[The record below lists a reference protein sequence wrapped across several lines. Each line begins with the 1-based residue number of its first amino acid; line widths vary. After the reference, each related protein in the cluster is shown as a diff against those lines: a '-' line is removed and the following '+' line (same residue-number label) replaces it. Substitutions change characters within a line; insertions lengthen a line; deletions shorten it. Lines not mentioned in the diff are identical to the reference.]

1 MVIIAISEGGLG
13 NQMFQYAFYR
23 AFKEKTENVKIDL
36 RATWNTGGHIH
47 NGYELNRIFKLNL
60 DIANTKER
68 ISLLNKPN
76 NILSKIKNKIY
87 KKNTPT
93 AYFCKN
99 INEAI
104 TFNPTLFEMHNIY
117 MYGYYQSEKY
127 FKEIANIIRKDFTF
141 SKPVDI
147 INQKLINQIGNTE
160 SVSIHIRRGDYLNI
174 PNTQNICNISYY
186 KKAINFILKN
196 ISNPKFYIFSNDIN
210 WCKQHLQI
218 DNAVFI
224 SNNIGKN
231 SFIDMQLMSCCKHNI
246 IANSTFSWWGA
257 WLNNN
262 PNKIIIS
269 PNKWMNDTN
278 GTDDIIPNDWIK
290 I

>member
-1 MVIIAISEGGLG
+1 MIYEQFGIRGG
-13 NQMFQYAFYR
+13 Y
-23 AFKEKTENVKIDL
+23 
-36 RATWNTGGHIH
+36 IH

-60 DIANTKER
+60 DIASAKER
-68 ISLLNKPN
+68 IILLNKPN

-174 PNTQNICNISYY
+174 PNTQNICSISYY
-186 KKAINFILKN
+186 KKAINLILKN
-196 ISNPKFYIFSNDIN
+196 ISNPQFYIFSNDIN

-278 GTDDIIPNDWIK
+278 GTGDIIPNDWIK

>member
-1 MVIIAISEGGLG
+1 
-13 NQMFQYAFYR
+13 
-23 AFKEKTENVKIDL
+23 
-36 RATWNTGGHIH
+36 
-47 NGYELNRIFKLNL
+47 
-60 DIANTKER
+60 
-68 ISLLNKPN
+68 
-76 NILSKIKNKIY
+76 
-87 KKNTPT
+87 
-93 AYFCKN
+93 
-99 INEAI
+99 
-104 TFNPTLFEMHNIY
+104 

-127 FKEIANIIRKDFTF
+127 FKEITNIIRKDFTF
-141 SKPVDI
+141 PKPVDI
-147 INQKLINQIGNTE
+147 INQKLINQIDNTE

-174 PNTQNICNISYY
+174 PNTQNICSISYY
-186 KKAINFILKN
+186 KKAINLILKN
-196 ISNPKFYIFSNDIN
+196 ISNPQFYIFSNDIN

-218 DNAVFI
+218 DKAIFI
-224 SNNIGKN
+224 SNNTGKN

-278 GTDDIIPNDWIK
+278 GTGDIIPNDWIK